1 MRRQAIQAPTPVF
14 RGLAAGVP
22 WPACDKSLNPSAR
35 MPVATISEAAAA
47 LGFRSRSTLY
57 RLKNEGQLSAY
68 LRPPA
73 STGGAERL
81 ELEPSDLPPL
91 REHVARLIRLQRNN
105 ADRQQA
111 RPRTDS
117 RWGVVA
123 GALTEALADCGGLQL
138 TGPEALAVAA
148 ALPAAL
154 SEAFGAEGLEWLRLR
169 LADAG
174 CWRAGPPAP
183 DVAALAEW
191 WGADGWGRWAPG
203 EPLEDGPFWEHVG
216 AIVGGMMGGPFAG
229 LTGPNA
235 HELRFQL
242 EEAIDAVEAG
252 ARWDQAR
259 WDAETAR
266 LLLADLAG
274 DPEDDQPAAELAQ
287 LLEAGR
293 LPDDLAEQ
301 ARNALAASEARG
313 YLAWIRVDPGDC
325 AEAVAALLQLLE
337 AGRLPEAL
345 ADEVRAALA
354 QAEQQAAAAL
364 PVVVGD

>member
-1 MRRQAIQAPTPVF
+1 
-14 RGLAAGVP
+14 
-22 WPACDKSLNPSAR
+22 
-35 MPVATISEAAAA
+35 MPIVSVSEAAAA
-47 LGFRSRSTLY
+47 LGFKSRSALY
-57 RLKNEGQLSAY
+57 RLKGEGQLSAY

-105 ADRQQA
+105 VDRKQA

-183 DVAALAEW
+183 DVVALAEW
-191 WGADGWGRWAPG
+191 WGGEGWGRWEPDA
-203 EPLEDGPFWEHVG
+203 EPLEDGPFWHHVG

-235 HELRFQL
+235 QELRFQL

-252 ARWDQAR
+252 VRWDQAR
-259 WDAETAR
+259 WDTETAR
-266 LLLADLAG
+266 RLLADLAD
-274 DPEDDQPAAELAQ
+274 DPEDDDIAA
-287 LLEAGR
+287 
-293 LPDDLAEQ
+293 D
-301 ARNALAASEARG
+301 
-313 YLAWIRVDPGDC
+313 
-325 AEAVAALLQLLE
+325 LLQLLE
-337 AGRLPEAL
+337 AGQLPPEVAEQARDALAISAARCHLLALRVDPTGYPEAAAELPPLPEGDRLPPDL
-345 ADEVRAALA
+345 AAEVRAALA
-354 QAEQQAAAAL
+354 QAEQQAAAPL
-364 PVVVGD
+364 PVVVSD

>member
-1 MRRQAIQAPTPVF
+1 
-14 RGLAAGVP
+14 
-22 WPACDKSLNPSAR
+22 
-35 MPVATISEAAAA
+35 MPVVSVSEAAAA
-47 LGFRSRSTLY
+47 LGFKSRSALY

-105 ADRQQA
+105 AYRQQA

-183 DVAALAEW
+183 DPAELEW
-191 WGADGWGRWAPG
+191 WNDPGEGWGRWEPG
-203 EPLEDGPFWEHVG
+203 EPLEDGSFWEHV
-216 AIVGGMMGGPFAG
+216 ARITAGMMAPSVA

-235 HELRFQL
+235 SELFRQL
-242 EEAIDAVEAG
+242 GDAIAAVEAG
-252 ARWDQAR
+252 VRFDPDR
-259 WDAETAR
+259 WDAGTAR
-266 LLLADLAG
+266 LLLGDLVDA
-274 DPEDDQPAAELAQ
+274 PEEEGIAAELAQ

-301 ARNALAASEARG
+301 ARDALAVSAARCG
-313 YLAWIRVDPGDC
+313 LLALRVDPSDC
-325 AEAVAALLQLLE
+325 AEAVAELLQLLE
-337 AGRLPEAL
+337 AGRLPEPL

-364 PVVVGD
+364 PMVVSD

>member
-1 MRRQAIQAPTPVF
+1 
-14 RGLAAGVP
+14 
-22 WPACDKSLNPSAR
+22 
-35 MPVATISEAAAA
+35 MPVVSVSEAAAA
-47 LGFRSRSTLY
+47 LGFKSRSALY

-81 ELEPSDLPPL
+81 EMEPSDLPPL

-148 ALPAAL
+148 ALPDAL

-191 WGADGWGRWAPG
+191 WGADGWGRWEPG

-216 AIVGGMMGGPFAG
+216 AIVGGMLGGPFAG

-242 EEAIDAVEAG
+242 EEAITAVEAG
-252 ARWDQAR
+252 VRWDQAR
-259 WDAETAR
+259 WDAATAG
-266 LLLADLAG
+266 LLLADLEA
-274 DPEDDQPAAELAQ
+274 DPEDEGPAAELA
-287 LLEAGR
+287 LLVKAGR

-301 ARNALAASEARG
+301 ARDALAACWARG
-313 YLAWIRVDPGDC
+313 HLVWLRCDPTDC
-325 AEAVAALLQLLE
+325 SEAVAELLELLE
-337 AGRLPEAL
+337 AGRLPDDL
-345 ADEVRAALA
+345 ADQVRAALA
-354 QAEQQAAAAL
+354 QAEQQAPAAL
-364 PVVVGD
+364 PVVLSD